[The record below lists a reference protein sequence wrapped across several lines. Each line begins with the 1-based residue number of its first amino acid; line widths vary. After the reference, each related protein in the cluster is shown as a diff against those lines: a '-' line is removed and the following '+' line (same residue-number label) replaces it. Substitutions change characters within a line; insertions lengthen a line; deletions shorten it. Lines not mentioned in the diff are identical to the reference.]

1 MQKVSKTPLC
11 IYTVAWPPLKNN
23 LIFVVSWEIMDAKH
37 IVRTG
42 VFYHSISSGATFFAW
57 QYHHRS
63 FNSEK
68 GRPKRYENAINY
80 SVLKPTMFLAC
91 TKKLHH
97 AVKLAVLVSASGQ
110 TRCFWPAGAGG
121 CVCDR
126 SSCCDRSG
134 QPSRRDIEMLPE
146 TVVGQI
152 MAQLS
157 RDTAE
162 RLRKSCVFRGA
173 LASRWEIPNLSPASL
188 SWLLGSSSSS
198 FHSSDW
204 SKQHISTIP

>member
-110 TRCFWPAGAGG
+110 TRCFWPACAGG

-188 SWLLGSSSSS
+188 S
-198 FHSSDW
+198 
-204 SKQHISTIP
+204 